1 MCTSVQNVYIPAG
14 GVATPGGVVSYEAAC
29 LALRDAVDAHLADPA
44 NAAFLCG
51 ALVND
56 AVADTVV
63 AMREAG
69 RAHGRIVRDSAA
81 YAHPDFPQAR
91 TATALMIAVEQGAH
105 ALYGEERF
113 GPVSFLIRAPDRGA
127 ALVDATTLVR
137 AMGAITSH
145 VYSTDPAFLAEAED
159 AYQGAGASL
168 AMNLTGM
175 PINFAA
181 AYSDFH
187 VTGMTPAGTACLTD
201 LAFVANRFRVVQ
213 SKWPANLKGS

>member
-1 MCTSVQNVYIPAG
+1 MCTSVQNVYIPAA
-14 GVATPGGVVSYEAAC
+14 GVRTPAGTVPFDDTCS
-29 LALRDAVDAHLADPA
+29 ALREAVVAHIADPA
-44 NAAFLCG
+44 NAAVLCG

-56 AVADTVV
+56 TVASTVA

-69 RAHGRIVRDSAA
+69 RAHGRIVRDSAP
-81 YAHPDFPQAR
+81 YAHPEFPQAR
-91 TATALMIAVEQGAH
+91 TATPLMIAVEQGTH

-113 GPVSFLIRAPDRGA
+113 GPVSFQVRAPDREA
-127 ALVDATTLVR
+127 ALADATALVR
-137 AMGAITSH
+137 ARGAITSH
-145 VYSTDPAFLAEAED
+145 VYSTDPAFLAAAEE
-159 AYQGAGASL
+159 AYQVAGASL
-168 AMNLTGM
+168 ACNLTGM

-213 SKWPANLKGS
+213 CKWPA